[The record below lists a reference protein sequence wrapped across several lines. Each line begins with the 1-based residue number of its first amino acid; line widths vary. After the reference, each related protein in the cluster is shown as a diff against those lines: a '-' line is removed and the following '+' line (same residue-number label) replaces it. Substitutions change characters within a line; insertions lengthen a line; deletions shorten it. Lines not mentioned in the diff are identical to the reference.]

1 MVKSIRLEIAGAK
14 QKEVNWTPGRILSN
28 SEEEKTST
36 IGLDPVLGDIVME
49 KDEYALIRGGW
60 SDRNGIYFDENVNS
74 NDNLTSINIIF
85 DKIIKK
91 Q

>member
-1 MVKSIRLEIAGAK
+1 MVKSIKLELSGAK
-14 QKEVNWTPGRILSN
+14 QKSVNWSPGRILTN
-28 SEEEKTST
+28 SDEETTST
-36 IGLDPVLGDIVME
+36 IGLDPVLGDVVME

-60 SDRNGIYFDENVNS
+60 SDRNGIYFDENINS

-85 DKIIKK
+85 DKTIKK